1 MPPVKSKQLAGSGRR
16 PEPVVPGGRRA
27 FGPSRPAGGFTA
39 FRYISHLK
47 GEGPSAEDRMVESHV
62 FKEENMVYR
71 IRANHAHMTSGVK
84 W

>member
-1 MPPVKSKQLAGSGRR
+1 M
-16 PEPVVPGGRRA
+16 
-27 FGPSRPAGGFTA
+27 FGPFGPAIGFTA
-39 FRYISHLK
+39 FGYISHLK
-47 GEGPSAEDRMVESHV
+47 SDGPSAEDRMVESHV